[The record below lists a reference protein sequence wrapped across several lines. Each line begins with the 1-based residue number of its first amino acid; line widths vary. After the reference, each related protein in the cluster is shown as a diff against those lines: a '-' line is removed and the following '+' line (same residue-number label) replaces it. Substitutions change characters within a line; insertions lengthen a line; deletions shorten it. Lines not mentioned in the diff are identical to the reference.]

1 MASHRPFSNP
11 PPPPPPSQPSFP
23 PPPPPPT
30 QNPLHHY
37 PHHPHHPPLH
47 QQRGFVPSQ
56 PSDFNHRPP
65 NPPSFPY
72 PPYQSLP
79 PPPPPPAAAAI
90 PPPSAAPATLTPP
103 SPSLLSSP
111 ASAATAASA
120 VFASAAASSAA
131 IQAFEAAGGDGGGA
145 EVEEEEGIREA
156 AADEEAA
163 RGEEEAPA
171 PASPSPAAAP
181 DEGEGACD
189 GGFDVWGVRGAA
201 AVAGSTAER
210 KVASVLAGERIEN
223 NRLKKPT
230 TFICKLKFRNEL
242 PDPTA
247 QPKLLSMNTNKD
259 QYTRYTIT
267 SLEKMYKPELVLEP
281 DLGIPLDLLDLSVYN
296 VPKVCP
302 PLDPEDEALLQDSE
316 LTTPVKHEGIKRKE
330 RPDGKGVSWLVKT
343 QYISPLSTD
352 SAKMSI
358 TEKQAKE
365 LRETREGRNIF
376 LENLNSREKQIQ
388 AIEES
393 FKASKLRP
401 VHQTNPKLQPVEI
414 LPLLPDFERY
424 DDRFVTVAF
433 DNDPTA
439 DCEIFNKVDRSVRD
453 ESESQA
459 IMKSF
464 VSSGSDPS
472 KSEKFLA
479 YMVPAP
485 EELSKNIYDE
495 DEDVA
500 YSWIRE
506 YHWDVRGD
514 DADDPT
520 TYLVNFDDDAAR
532 YWPLP
537 TKLVLQKKRAKEGR
551 SNEEVEQYPVPS
563 RVTVRRRST
572 VAAIELKDSR
582 DQTNSKGDVSLKRR
596 PYNDDGFRNRNG
608 AQPQEDMDQFSG
620 EEDMSD

>member
-1 MASHRPFSNP
+1 MDDIDTRRDRIRSVSNSPSRPP
-11 PPPPPPSQPSFP
+11 GETEEERRLRKKREYEKQ
-23 PPPPPPT
+23 
-30 QNPLHHY
+30 QQMRRQQEEKRRHQHQHH
-37 PHHPHHPPLH
+37 HH
-47 QQRGFVPSQ
+47 QQQHQMKEKAHVMVGST
-56 PSDFNHRPP
+56 S
-65 NPPSFPY
+65 
-72 PPYQSLP
+72 
-79 PPPPPPAAAAI
+79 
-90 PPPSAAPATLTPP
+90 
-103 SPSLLSSP
+103 
-111 ASAATAASA
+111 
-120 VFASAAASSAA
+120 
-131 IQAFEAAGGDGGGA
+131 G
-145 EVEEEEGIREA
+145 
-156 AADEEAA
+156 
-163 RGEEEAPA
+163 
-171 PASPSPAAAP
+171 
-181 DEGEGACD
+181 
-189 GGFDVWGVRGAA
+189 GVRGAA

-281 DLGIPLDLLDLSVYN
+281 DLGIPLDLLDLSVY
-296 VPKVCP
+296 K
-302 PLDPEDEALLQDSE
+302 
-316 LTTPVKHEGIKRKE
+316 
-330 RPDGKGVSWLVKT
+330 
-343 QYISPLSTD
+343 
-352 SAKMSI
+352 
-358 TEKQAKE
+358 
-365 LRETREGRNIF
+365 
-376 LENLNSREKQIQ
+376 EKQIQ
-388 AIEES
+388 AIVES

-532 YWPLP
+532 YLPLP